1 MKKSAP
7 QHAAEIIQ
15 QRIRS
20 GKYPVGKPLLG
31 QRLLAEELGV
41 GRPAIREAISALE
54 GLGLLQV
61 EPGRGVFVRD
71 PKAVRS
77 ARWRFAAQYSLE
89 NVYTVRASLESL
101 SVLLATQRATLA
113 EVKMLERLTDKLAA
127 AVKTEDL
134 LAMSAADRA
143 FHRELAELSGN
154 PLLLE
159 MLDAFDVVMTECRNL
174 AFQDARNKHR
184 TAPIL
189 EHHQI
194 IAAIKSGDANAASRK
209 MKTHILHAKN
219 RAGLGD
225 EGNSAKPPRL

>member
-127 AVKTEDL
+127 AVKSADL
-134 LAMSAADRA
+134 LAMSAADRE
-143 FHRELAELSGN
+143 FHRKLAEMSGN

-159 MLDAFDVVMTECRNL
+159 MLDAFDVVITECRNL
-174 AFQDARNKHR
+174 AFQDASTKHR
-184 TAPIL
+184 TAPVL
-189 EHHQI
+189 EHLQI
-194 IAAIKSGDANAASRK
+194 IKAIKSGDANVAGRK
-209 MKTHILHAKN
+209 MRTHILHAQA

-225 EGNSAKPPRL
+225 

>member
-20 GKYPVGKPLLG
+20 DKYPVGKPLPG

-77 ARWRFAAQYSLE
+77 AHWRFAAQYSLE
-89 NVYTVRASLESL
+89 DVYTVRASLESL
-101 SVLLATQRATLA
+101 SVLLATQRATRA
-113 EVKMLERLTDKLAA
+113 EVKTLERLADKLAA
-127 AVKTEDL
+127 AVTTADL

-143 FHRELAELSGN
+143 FHRKLAEMSGN

-159 MLDAFDVVMTECRNL
+159 MLDAFDVVITECRNL
-174 AFQDARNKHR
+174 AFRDVSSKHR
-184 TAPIL
+184 TAPVI
-189 EHHQI
+189 EHRQI
-194 IAAIKSGDANAASRK
+194 IEAMKSGDANVASRK
-209 MKTHILHAKN
+209 MKTHILHAQA
-219 RAGLGD
+219 RAGLG
-225 EGNSAKPPRL
+225 G

>member
-20 GKYPVGKPLLG
+20 GKYPVGKSLPG

-77 ARWRFAAQYSLE
+77 AHWRFATQYSLE

-127 AVKTEDL
+127 AVKAADL
-134 LAMSAADRA
+134 LAMAATDRA
-143 FHRELAELSGN
+143 FHRKLAEMSGN

-159 MLDAFDVVMTECRNL
+159 MLDVFDVVITEGRNL
-174 AFQDARNKHR
+174 AFRDATSKHR
-184 TAPIL
+184 TAPVL
-189 EHHQI
+189 EHLQI
-194 IAAIKSGDANAASRK
+194 IEAIKSGDANVASRK
-209 MKTHILHAKN
+209 MKTHILHAQA
-219 RAGLGD
+219 RAGLG
-225 EGNSAKPPRL
+225 G